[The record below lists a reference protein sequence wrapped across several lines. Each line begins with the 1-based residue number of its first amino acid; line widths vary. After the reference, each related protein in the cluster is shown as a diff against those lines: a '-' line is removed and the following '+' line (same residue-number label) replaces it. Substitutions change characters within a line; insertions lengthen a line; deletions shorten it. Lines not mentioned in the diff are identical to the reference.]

1 MKLKTTLSKMEIEN
15 FNNNS
20 EDNSLN
26 KDSVIIEVIT
36 ENFMSEVIEKSKET
50 PVIVD
55 FWAPWCEPCK
65 QLTPVIEKIVKEK
78 NGNVILAK
86 MNIDESPEVAQQ
98 LKIQSIPAVMA
109 FNDGQPIDGFIGVQP
124 ENNIAEFINK
134 ISSLKNSSTIE
145 ENITAGKKYIDDEDL
160 ETAALVFSEILKI
173 EPDNVSAKSLLARC
187 LLRSEQIDEA
197 ENIINNLPADA
208 ENNQDYVS
216 VRSEVEIVKN
226 AKNNPISNEQENE
239 IRGNID
245 KNPKNHQLRL
255 ELAKLLL
262 TKGENENAIN
272 ELLKIIEF
280 DPKWN
285 EGEARKQLIEIF
297 NILGNE
303 NILVIEGR
311 KKLSSM
317 LFS

>member
-1 MKLKTTLSKMEIEN
+1 MEIES

-20 EDNSLN
+20 EDHSLN

-36 ENFMSEVIEKSKET
+36 ENFMTDVIEKSKET

-65 QLTPVIEKIVKEK
+65 QLTPVIEKIVREK
-78 NGNVILAK
+78 KGNVILAK

-109 FNDGQPIDGFIGVQP
+109 FNEGQPVDGFIGVQP
-124 ENNIAEFINK
+124 EKNITEFINK

-145 ENITAGKKYIDDEDL
+145 ENIIAGKKYINDGDI
-160 ETAALVFSEILKI
+160 ETASLVFSEILKI
-173 EPDNVSAKSLLARC
+173 EPENISAKSMLARC
-187 LLRSEQIDEA
+187 LLRNNQIDEA
-197 ENIINNLPADA
+197 ENIINNLPTSA
-208 ENNQDYVS
+208 ESNQDFIS
-216 VRSEVEIVKN
+216 VRSEVEIFKN
-226 AKNNPISNEQENE
+226 AKNNPISNEQEDKL
-239 IRGNID
+239 RGDID
-245 KNPKNHQLRL
+245 KNPNNQQLKL
-255 ELAKLLL
+255 DLAKLLL
-262 TKGENENAIN
+262 AKGENENAIN

-285 EGEARKQLIEIF
+285 DGEARKQLIEIF

-303 NILVIEGR
+303 NILVTEGR
-311 KKLSSM
+311 KKLSTM

>member
-1 MKLKTTLSKMEIEN
+1 MEIES

-20 EDNSLN
+20 EDHSLN

-36 ENFMSEVIEKSKET
+36 ENFMSDVIERSKET

-65 QLTPVIEKIVKEK
+65 QLTPIIEKIVREK

-109 FNDGQPIDGFIGVQP
+109 FNDGQPVDGFIGVQP
-124 ENNIAEFINK
+124 EKNITEFINK
-134 ISSLKNSSTIE
+134 ISSLKNSSSVE
-145 ENITAGKKYIDDEDL
+145 ENIIAGKKYIDDGDI

-173 EPDNVSAKSLLARC
+173 EPENISAKSMLARC
-187 LLRSEQIDEA
+187 VLRSDQIDEA
-197 ENIINNLPADA
+197 EDIINNLPSNS
-208 ENNQDYVS
+208 ENNQDFVS
-216 VRSEVEIVKN
+216 VRSEIEVFKN
-226 AKNNPISNEQENE
+226 AKNNPISNEQEDE
-239 IRGNID
+239 LKRDID
-245 KNPKNHQLRL
+245 KNPKNHQIRL
-255 ELAKLLL
+255 DLAKLLL
-262 TKGENENAIN
+262 AKGENENAIN

-285 EGEARKQLIEIF
+285 DGEARKQLIEIF
-297 NILGNE
+297 NILGNKD
-303 NILVIEGR
+303 ILVIEGR

>member
-1 MKLKTTLSKMEIEN
+1 MEIES
-15 FNNNS
+15 FNNS
-20 EDNSLN
+20 SDNALAN
-26 KDSVIIEVIT
+26 ENPVIIEVIT
-36 ENFMSEVIEKSKET
+36 ENFMAEVIERSKET

-65 QLTPVIEKIVKEK
+65 QLTPIIEKIIKEK
-78 NGNVILAK
+78 NGDVILAK

-109 FNDGQPIDGFIGVQP
+109 FNDGQPVDGFVGVQP
-124 ENNIAEFINK
+124 EKNISEFVNK

-145 ENITAGKKYIDDEDL
+145 ENINAGKKYIDEGDL

-173 EPDNVSAKSLLARC
+173 ESENISAKSLLARC
-187 LLRSEQIDEA
+187 LLRSDQLSEA
-197 ENIINNLPADA
+197 ENLINNISPDA
-208 ENNQDYVS
+208 EKNQDYVS
-216 VRSEVEIVKN
+216 VRSEVEIFKN
-226 AKNNPISNEQENE
+226 AKNNPISNKQEEELKESIKN
-239 IRGNID
+239 
-245 KNPKNHQLRL
+245 NPKNYQLKL
-255 ELAKLLL
+255 DLAKLLVA
-262 TKGENENAIN
+262 KGENENAIN
-272 ELLKIIEF
+272 ELLEIIEV
-280 DPKWN
+280 DAKWN
-285 EGEARKQLIEIF
+285 DGAARKQLIEIF

>member
-1 MKLKTTLSKMEIEN
+1 M
-15 FNNNS
+15 NNT
-20 EDNSLN
+20 N
-26 KDSVIIEVIT
+26 KDNIISKTNIIDVNADTFMTDIIEA
-36 ENFMSEVIEKSKET
+36 SKDK
-50 PVIVD
+50 PIIVD

-65 QLTPVIEKIVKEK
+65 QLTPIIEKIIKEK

-109 FNDGQPIDGFIGVQP
+109 FNDGQPVDGFVGVQP
-124 ENNIAEFINK
+124 EKNISEFVNK

-145 ENITAGKKYIDDEDL
+145 ENINAGKKYIDEGDL

-173 EPDNVSAKSLLARC
+173 ESENISAKSLLARC
-187 LLRSEQIDEA
+187 LLRSDQLSEA
-197 ENIINNLPADA
+197 ENLINNISPDA
-208 ENNQDYVS
+208 EKNQDYVS
-216 VRSEVEIVKN
+216 VRSEVEIFKN
-226 AKNNPISNEQENE
+226 AKNNSISNKQEEELKESIKN
-239 IRGNID
+239 
-245 KNPKNHQLRL
+245 NPKNYQLKL
-255 ELAKLLL
+255 DLAKLLVA
-262 TKGENENAIN
+262 KGENENAIN
-272 ELLKIIEF
+272 ELLEIIEV
-280 DPKWN
+280 DAKWN
-285 EGEARKQLIEIF
+285 DGAARKQLIEIF

>member
-1 MKLKTTLSKMEIEN
+1 MEIES

-20 EDNSLN
+20 DNALAN
-26 KDSVIIEVIT
+26 ENPVIIEVIT
-36 ENFMSEVIEKSKET
+36 ENFMAEVIERSKET

-65 QLTPVIEKIVKEK
+65 QLTPIIERIIKEK

-109 FNDGQPIDGFIGVQP
+109 FNDGQPVDGFVGVQP
-124 ENNIAEFINK
+124 EKNISEFVNK

-145 ENITAGKKYIDDEDL
+145 ENINAGKKYIDEGDL

-173 EPDNVSAKSLLARC
+173 ESENISAKSLLARC
-187 LLRSEQIDEA
+187 LLRSDQLSEA
-197 ENIINNLPADA
+197 ENLIKNISPDA
-208 ENNQDYVS
+208 EKNQDYVS
-216 VRSEVEIVKN
+216 VRSEVEIFKN
-226 AKNNPISNEQENE
+226 AKNNPISNKQEEELKESIKN
-239 IRGNID
+239 
-245 KNPKNHQLRL
+245 NPKNYQLKL
-255 ELAKLLL
+255 DLAKLLVA
-262 TKGENENAIN
+262 KGENENAIN
-272 ELLKIIEF
+272 ELLEIIEV
-280 DPKWN
+280 DAKWN
-285 EGEARKQLIEIF
+285 DGAARKQLIEIF

>member
-1 MKLKTTLSKMEIEN
+1 MEIES

-20 EDNSLN
+20 EDHSLN

-36 ENFMSEVIEKSKET
+36 ENFMSDVIERSKET

-109 FNDGQPIDGFIGVQP
+109 FNDGQPVDGFIGVQP
-124 ENNIAEFINK
+124 EKNITEFINK
-134 ISSLKNSSTIE
+134 ISSLKNSSSIE
-145 ENITAGKKYIDDEDL
+145 ENIIAGKKYIDDGDI

-173 EPDNVSAKSLLARC
+173 EPENISAKSMLARC
-187 LLRSEQIDEA
+187 LLRSDQIDEA
-197 ENIINNLPADA
+197 EDIINNLPSNS
-208 ENNQDYVS
+208 ENNQDFVS
-216 VRSEVEIVKN
+216 VRSEIEVFKN
-226 AKNNPISNEQENE
+226 AKNNPISNEQEDE
-239 IRGNID
+239 LKRDID
-245 KNPKNHQLRL
+245 KNPKNHQIRL
-255 ELAKLLL
+255 DLAKLLL
-262 TKGENENAIN
+262 AKGENENAIN

-285 EGEARKQLIEIF
+285 DGEARKQLIEIF
-297 NILGNE
+297 NILGNKD
-303 NILVIEGR
+303 ILVIEGR

>member
-1 MKLKTTLSKMEIEN
+1 MEIEN

-20 EDNSLN
+20 EDVSMNGNSL
-26 KDSVIIEVIT
+26 IIDVIT
-36 ENFMSEVIEKSKET
+36 DNFMTDVIEQSKET

-65 QLTPVIEKIVKEK
+65 QLTPIIERIIKEK
-78 NGNVILAK
+78 NGKVILAK

-109 FNDGQPIDGFIGVQP
+109 FNDGQPIDGFIGVQS
-124 ENNIAEFINK
+124 EKNIIEFVNK

-145 ENITAGKKYIDDEDL
+145 ENISAGKKYMNEGDI
-160 ETAALVFSEILKI
+160 ETATLVFSEILKI
-173 EPDNVSAKSLLARC
+173 EPDNISAKSLLARC
-187 LLRSEQIDEA
+187 LIKNDQLNDAEKIIDS
-197 ENIINNLPADA
+197 LPVGA

-216 VRSEVEIVKN
+216 VRSELEIFKN
-226 AKNNPISNEQENE
+226 AKNNPISDNEEQELRN
-239 IRGNID
+239 NID
-245 KNPKNHQLRL
+245 KQPENYQLRL
-255 ELAKLLL
+255 DLSKILMA
-262 TKGENENAIN
+262 KGENEEAIN
-272 ELLKIIEF
+272 QLLRIIEVNA
-280 DPKWN
+280 KWN
-285 EGEARKQLIEIF
+285 DGEARKQLIEIF

-303 NILVIEGR
+303 NILVTEGR

>member
-1 MKLKTTLSKMEIEN
+1 MEIES

-20 EDNSLN
+20 DNALAN
-26 KDSVIIEVIT
+26 ENPVIIEVIT
-36 ENFMSEVIEKSKET
+36 ENFMAEVIERSKET

-65 QLTPVIEKIVKEK
+65 QLTPIIERIIKEK

-109 FNDGQPIDGFIGVQP
+109 FNDGQPVDGFVGVQP
-124 ENNIAEFINK
+124 EKNISEFVNK

-145 ENITAGKKYIDDEDL
+145 ENINAGKKYIDEGDL

-173 EPDNVSAKSLLARC
+173 ESENISAKSLLARC
-187 LLRSEQIDEA
+187 LLRSDQLSEA
-197 ENIINNLPADA
+197 ENLINNISPDA
-208 ENNQDYVS
+208 EKNQDYVS
-216 VRSEVEIVKN
+216 VRSEVEIFKN
-226 AKNNPISNEQENE
+226 AKNNPISNKQEEELKESIKN
-239 IRGNID
+239 
-245 KNPKNHQLRL
+245 NPKNYQLKL
-255 ELAKLLL
+255 DLAKLLVA
-262 TKGENENAIN
+262 KGENENAIN
-272 ELLKIIEF
+272 ELLEIIEV
-280 DPKWN
+280 DAKWN
-285 EGEARKQLIEIF
+285 DGAARKQLIEIF

>member
-1 MKLKTTLSKMEIEN
+1 MEIES

-20 EDNSLN
+20 ENHFSNKNSA
-26 KDSVIIEVIT
+26 IIEVIT
-36 ENFMSEVIEKSKET
+36 ENFMSDVIEKSKEI

-65 QLTPVIEKIVKEK
+65 QLTPVIEKIIKEK

-86 MNIDESPEVAQQ
+86 MNIDESPEIAQQ

-109 FNDGQPIDGFIGVQP
+109 FNDGQPVDGFIGVQS
-124 ENNIAEFINK
+124 EKNITEFINK

-145 ENITAGKKYIDDEDL
+145 DNIFAGKKYIDDGDL

-173 EPDNVSAKSLLARC
+173 EPENVSAKSLLARC
-187 LLRSEQIDEA
+187 ILRSNQLDEA
-197 ENIINNLPADA
+197 ENIINNLPANA
-208 ENNQDYVS
+208 ENNQDFIS
-216 VRSEVEIVKN
+216 VRSEVEIFKN
-226 AKNNPISNEQENE
+226 AKNNPMSDEQEE
-239 IRGNID
+239 ELRVNID
-245 KNPKNHQLRL
+245 KNPKNHQSRL
-255 ELAKLLL
+255 DLAKLLL
-262 TKGENENAIN
+262 AKGENENAIN

-280 DPKWN
+280 EPKWN

>member
-1 MKLKTTLSKMEIEN
+1 MEIED

-20 EDNSLN
+20 EDVSMN
-26 KDSVIIEVIT
+26 KNSVIIEVIT
-36 ENFMSEVIEKSKET
+36 ENFMTDVIEQSKET

-65 QLTPVIEKIVKEK
+65 QLTPIIEKIIKEK
-78 NGNVILAK
+78 NGKVILAK

-109 FNDGQPIDGFIGVQP
+109 FNDGQPIDGFIGVQS
-124 ENNIAEFINK
+124 EKNIIEFVNK

-145 ENITAGKKYIDDEDL
+145 ENILAGKKYMDENDI

-173 EPDNVSAKSLLARC
+173 EPDNISAKSLLARC
-187 LLRSEQIDEA
+187 LIKSDQLDDAEKIIDS
-197 ENIINNLPADA
+197 LPVDA
-208 ENNQDYVS
+208 ENNQDYIS
-216 VRSEVEIVKN
+216 ARSELEIFKN
-226 AKNNPISNEQENE
+226 AKNNPISDKEEEELRNNIYKEPENY
-239 IRGNID
+239 
-245 KNPKNHQLRL
+245 QL
-255 ELAKLLL
+255 KLDLSKIL
-262 TKGENENAIN
+262 IAKGENEEAIN
-272 ELLKIIEF
+272 QLLKIIEVN
-280 DPKWN
+280 PKWN
-285 EGEARKQLIEIF
+285 DGEARKQLIEIF

-303 NILVIEGR
+303 NILVTEGR

>member
-1 MKLKTTLSKMEIEN
+1 MEIEGL
-15 FNNNS
+15 NNNS
-20 EDNSLN
+20 QDASMNGN
-26 KDSVIIEVIT
+26 SVIIEVIT
-36 ENFMSEVIEKSKET
+36 ENFMSDVIERSKET

-109 FNDGQPIDGFIGVQP
+109 FNDGQPVDGFIGVQP
-124 ENNIAEFINK
+124 EKNITEFINK
-134 ISSLKNSSTIE
+134 ISSLKNSSSIE
-145 ENITAGKKYIDDEDL
+145 ENIIAGKKYIDDGDI

-173 EPDNVSAKSLLARC
+173 EPDNISAKSMLVRC
-187 LLRSEQIDEA
+187 LLRSDQIDDA
-197 ENIINNLPADA
+197 EKIINNLPANS
-208 ENNQDYVS
+208 ENNQDFVS
-216 VRSEVEIVKN
+216 VRSEFEVLKN
-226 AKNNPISNEQENE
+226 AKNNPISNEQEDKL
-239 IRGNID
+239 RGDID
-245 KNPKNHQLRL
+245 KNPKNHQIRL
-255 ELAKLLL
+255 DLAKLLL
-262 TKGENENAIN
+262 AKGENENAIN

-285 EGEARKQLIEIF
+285 DGEARKQLIEIF

-303 NILVIEGR
+303 DILVIEGR

>member
-1 MKLKTTLSKMEIEN
+1 MEIES

-20 EDNSLN
+20 DNALAN
-26 KDSVIIEVIT
+26 ENSVIIEVIT
-36 ENFMSEVIEKSKET
+36 ENFMAEVIERSKET

-65 QLTPVIEKIVKEK
+65 QLTPIIEKIIKEK

-109 FNDGQPIDGFIGVQP
+109 FNDGQPVDGFVGVQP
-124 ENNIAEFINK
+124 EKNISEFVNK

-145 ENITAGKKYIDDEDL
+145 ENINAGKKYIDEGDL

-173 EPDNVSAKSLLARC
+173 ESENISAKSLLARC
-187 LLRSEQIDEA
+187 LLRSDQLSEA
-197 ENIINNLPADA
+197 ENLINNISPDA
-208 ENNQDYVS
+208 EKNQDYVS
-216 VRSEVEIVKN
+216 VRSEVEIFKN
-226 AKNNPISNEQENE
+226 AKNNPISNKQEEELKESIKN
-239 IRGNID
+239 
-245 KNPKNHQLRL
+245 NPKNYQLKL
-255 ELAKLLL
+255 DLAKLLVA
-262 TKGENENAIN
+262 KGENENAIN
-272 ELLKIIEF
+272 ELLEIVEV
-280 DPKWN
+280 DAKWN
-285 EGEARKQLIEIF
+285 DGAARKQLIEIF

>member
-1 MKLKTTLSKMEIEN
+1 MEIES

-20 EDNSLN
+20 DNALAN
-26 KDSVIIEVIT
+26 ENSVIIEVIT
-36 ENFMSEVIEKSKET
+36 ENFMAEVIERSKET

-65 QLTPVIEKIVKEK
+65 QLTPIIEKIIKEK

-109 FNDGQPIDGFIGVQP
+109 FNDGQPVDGFVGVQP
-124 ENNIAEFINK
+124 EKNISEFVNK

-145 ENITAGKKYIDDEDL
+145 ENINAGKKYIDEGDL

-173 EPDNVSAKSLLARC
+173 ESENISAKSLLARC
-187 LLRSEQIDEA
+187 LLRSDQLSEA
-197 ENIINNLPADA
+197 ENLINNISPDA
-208 ENNQDYVS
+208 EKNQDYVS
-216 VRSEVEIVKN
+216 VRSEVEIFKN
-226 AKNNPISNEQENE
+226 AKNNPISNKQEGELKESIKN
-239 IRGNID
+239 
-245 KNPKNHQLRL
+245 NPKNYQLKL
-255 ELAKLLL
+255 DLAKLLVA
-262 TKGENENAIN
+262 KGENENAIN
-272 ELLKIIEF
+272 ELLEIIEV
-280 DPKWN
+280 DAKWN
-285 EGEARKQLIEIF
+285 DGAARKQLIEIF

>member
-1 MKLKTTLSKMEIEN
+1 MEIEN

-20 EDNSLN
+20 EDVSMNGNSL
-26 KDSVIIEVIT
+26 IIDVIT
-36 ENFMSEVIEKSKET
+36 DNFMTDVIEQSKET

-65 QLTPVIEKIVKEK
+65 QLTPIIERIIKEK
-78 NGNVILAK
+78 NGKVILAK

-109 FNDGQPIDGFIGVQP
+109 FNDGQPIDGFIGVQS
-124 ENNIAEFINK
+124 EKNIIEFVNK

-145 ENITAGKKYIDDEDL
+145 ENISAGKKYMNEGDI
-160 ETAALVFSEILKI
+160 ETATLVFSEILKI
-173 EPDNVSAKSLLARC
+173 EPDNISAKSLLARC
-187 LLRSEQIDEA
+187 LIKNDQLNDAEKIIDS
-197 ENIINNLPADA
+197 LPVGA

-216 VRSEVEIVKN
+216 VRSELEIFKN
-226 AKNNPISNEQENE
+226 AKNNPISDNEEQEL
-239 IRGNID
+239 RSNID
-245 KNPKNHQLRL
+245 KQPENYQLRL
-255 ELAKLLL
+255 DLSKILMA
-262 TKGENENAIN
+262 KGENEEAIN
-272 ELLKIIEF
+272 QLLRIIEVNA
-280 DPKWN
+280 KWN
-285 EGEARKQLIEIF
+285 DGEARKQLIEIF

-303 NILVIEGR
+303 NILVTEGR

>member
-1 MKLKTTLSKMEIEN
+1 MEIEG

-20 EDNSLN
+20 EDHSLN

-36 ENFMSEVIEKSKET
+36 ENFMSDVIERSKET

-109 FNDGQPIDGFIGVQP
+109 FNDGQPVDGFIGVQP
-124 ENNIAEFINK
+124 EKNITEFINK
-134 ISSLKNSSTIE
+134 ISSLKNSSSIE
-145 ENITAGKKYIDDEDL
+145 ENIIAGKKYIDDGDI

-173 EPDNVSAKSLLARC
+173 EPENISAKSMLARC
-187 LLRSEQIDEA
+187 LLRSDQIDEA
-197 ENIINNLPADA
+197 EDIINNLPPNS
-208 ENNQDYVS
+208 ENNQDFVS
-216 VRSEVEIVKN
+216 VRSEVEVFKN
-226 AKNNPISNEQENE
+226 AKNNPISNEQEDGL
-239 IRGNID
+239 RRDID
-245 KNPKNHQLRL
+245 KNPKNHQIRL
-255 ELAKLLL
+255 DLAKLLL
-262 TKGENENAIN
+262 AKGENENAIN

-285 EGEARKQLIEIF
+285 DGEARKQLIEIF

-303 NILVIEGR
+303 DILVIEGR

>member
-1 MKLKTTLSKMEIEN
+1 MEIES

-20 EDNSLN
+20 EDHSLN
-26 KDSVIIEVIT
+26 KDSLIIDVIT
-36 ENFMSEVIEKSKET
+36 ENFMSAVIEKSKET

-86 MNIDESPEVAQQ
+86 MNIDESPEIAQQ

-109 FNDGQPIDGFIGVQP
+109 FNDGQPVDGFIGVQP
-124 ENNIAEFINK
+124 ETNIADFINK
-134 ISSLKNSSTIE
+134 ISSLKNSSMLE
-145 ENITAGKKYIDDEDL
+145 DNIIAGKKYIDNGDL

-173 EPDNVSAKSLLARC
+173 EPDNISAKSLLARC
-187 LLRSEQIDEA
+187 LLRGDQIDEA
-197 ENIINNLPADA
+197 ENIINNLPSNA
-208 ENNQDYVS
+208 ENNQDFVS
-216 VRSEVEIVKN
+216 VRSEVEIFKN
-226 AKNNPISNEQENE
+226 AKNNPVSDEKEYELRENIE
-239 IRGNID
+239 

-255 ELAKLLL
+255 DLARLLLAKS
-262 TKGENENAIN
+262 ENENAIN

-280 DPKWN
+280 EPKWN
-285 EGEARKQLIEIF
+285 DGEARKQLIEIF

>member
-1 MKLKTTLSKMEIEN
+1 MEIES

-20 EDNSLN
+20 ENHFSNKNSA
-26 KDSVIIEVIT
+26 IIEVIS
-36 ENFMSEVIEKSKET
+36 ENFMSDVIEKSKET

-65 QLTPVIEKIVKEK
+65 QLTPVIEKIIKEK

-86 MNIDESPEVAQQ
+86 MNIDESPEIAQQ

-109 FNDGQPIDGFIGVQP
+109 FNDGQPVDGFIGVQS
-124 ENNIAEFINK
+124 EKNITEFINK

-145 ENITAGKKYIDDEDL
+145 DNISAGKKYIDDGDL

-173 EPDNVSAKSLLARC
+173 EPENVSAKSLLARC
-187 LLRSEQIDEA
+187 ILRSNQLDEA
-197 ENIINNLPADA
+197 ENIINNLPANA
-208 ENNQDYVS
+208 ENNQDFIS
-216 VRSEVEIVKN
+216 VRSEVEIFKN
-226 AKNNPISNEQENE
+226 AKNNPMSDEQEE
-239 IRGNID
+239 ELRVNID
-245 KNPKNHQLRL
+245 KNPKNHQSRL
-255 ELAKLLL
+255 DLAKLLL
-262 TKGENENAIN
+262 AKGENENAIN

-280 DPKWN
+280 EPKWN

>member
-1 MKLKTTLSKMEIEN
+1 MEIES

-20 EDNSLN
+20 EDHSLN
-26 KDSVIIEVIT
+26 KDSVIIEVMT
-36 ENFMSEVIEKSKET
+36 ENFMSDVIERSKET

-109 FNDGQPIDGFIGVQP
+109 FNDGQPVDGFIGVQP
-124 ENNIAEFINK
+124 EKNITEFVNK
-134 ISSLKNSSTIE
+134 ISSLKNSSSIE
-145 ENITAGKKYIDDEDL
+145 ENIIAGKKYIDDGDI

-173 EPDNVSAKSLLARC
+173 EPKNISAKSMLARC
-187 LLRSEQIDEA
+187 LLRSGQIDEA
-197 ENIINNLPADA
+197 EDIINNLPANS
-208 ENNQDYVS
+208 ENNQDFVS
-216 VRSEVEIVKN
+216 VKSEVEVFKN
-226 AKNNPISNEQENE
+226 AKNNPISNEQEAE
-239 IRGNID
+239 LKRDID
-245 KNPKNHQLRL
+245 KNPKNHQIRL
-255 ELAKLLL
+255 DLAKLLL
-262 TKGENENAIN
+262 AKGENENAIN

-280 DPKWN
+280 DPQWN
-285 EGEARKQLIEIF
+285 DGEARKQLIEIF

-303 NILVIEGR
+303 DVLVIEGR